1 MKFRTLIAAA
11 CLVPTLALGG
21 CGLGTAGG
29 FVPTAELNG
38 EISDIDLSGT
48 HVSIGSKNFTEQI
61 ILGKI
66 GAILLQS
73 AGADVED
80 LTNVPG
86 STSARQ
92 ALVAG
97 DMDMMFEYTGTA
109 WITYLGKTDPIPDTQ
124 KQYEAVKEADTANG
138 LTWLP
143 PAPMNNTYAL
153 AVSQD
158 TAEEY
163 GMESLDD
170 ITKLPVEEQTICSDA
185 EFIARNDG
193 LMPMLETYGVEQP
206 SRERLLEMDS
216 GAVYAALDRG
226 ECRMGSVFATDG
238 RIDALDLHVLSD
250 PKGFFPKYNM
260 APVVRTEVIEENPEI
275 AELLAPLSDILTDER
290 MQQLNARVDV
300 DGEDYATVAYDF
312 LREEGLIS

>member
-29 FVPTAELNG
+29 FVPTAELDG
-38 EISDIDLSGT
+38 ELSDIDLSGT

-143 PAPMNNTYAL
+143 P
-153 AVSQD
+153 VSY
-158 TAEEY
+158 TH
-163 GMESLDD
+163 L
-170 ITKLPVEEQTICSDA
+170 
-185 EFIARNDG
+185 
-193 LMPMLETYGVEQP
+193 
-206 SRERLLEMDS
+206 
-216 GAVYAALDRG
+216 
-226 ECRMGSVFATDG
+226 
-238 RIDALDLHVLSD
+238 
-250 PKGFFPKYNM
+250 
-260 APVVRTEVIEENPEI
+260 
-275 AELLAPLSDILTDER
+275 
-290 MQQLNARVDV
+290 
-300 DGEDYATVAYDF
+300 
-312 LREEGLIS
+312 